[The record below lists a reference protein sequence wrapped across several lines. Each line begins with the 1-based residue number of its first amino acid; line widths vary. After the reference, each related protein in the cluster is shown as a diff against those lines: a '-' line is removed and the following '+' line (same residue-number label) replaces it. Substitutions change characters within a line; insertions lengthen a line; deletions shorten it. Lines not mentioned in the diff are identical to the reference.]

1 MRHILNKHQGQ
12 GEPLDIMDYMLK
24 VQAGI
29 VSYPSYRRPS
39 GLPASQLGRNP
50 QFSDSLVQHSI
61 EKIKDVAPKLD
72 ELKHKGESVGL
83 KVDVCSDCLTHKMF
97 SYSKDNFTLDAVH
110 GCDMNWILDNPIG
123 PDKKDVALA
132 LLREKIPEYM
142 TRLVEQLAGPPLRLV
157 IRQDYSNL
165 QEQVD
170 EVVKRLATDRLK
182 KSTRD
187 APNDFLIQGLELQL
201 KAARSGDNKNNI
213 QFNHLDL
220 DSTTN
225 YGWLKRACLEGM
237 YEPNKEELTQFFSFA
252 HSTIATVGFKGR
264 KYWVFLPLQN

>member
-1 MRHILNKHQGQ
+1 L
-12 GEPLDIMDYMLK
+12 
-24 VQAGI
+24 
-29 VSYPSYRRPS
+29 
-39 GLPASQLGRNP
+39 
-50 QFSDSLVQHSI
+50 
-61 EKIKDVAPKLD
+61 
-72 ELKHKGESVGL
+72 
-83 KVDVCSDCLTHKMF
+83 

-123 PDKKDVALA
+123 PAKKDVGLA

-142 TRLVEQLAGPPLRLV
+142 TRLVKQLAGSPSRLV
-157 IRQDYSNL
+157 IRQDYSNV

-182 KSTRD
+182 KTTRD
-187 APNDFLIQGLELQL
+187 PPNDFLIQGLELQL
-201 KAARSGDNKNNI
+201 KAARGSDNKNNI

-220 DSTTN
+220 DSTTD
-225 YGWLKRACLEGM
+225 YGWLKRACLDGM
-237 YEPNKEELTQFFSFA
+237 YEPNAEELTQFFSFA